1 MTDHQQQQQNQF
13 EELIIEDNSSEYEE
27 ELEAY
32 QCPHE
37 YEHVD
42 HLETVADKYR
52 NELYVCVLCDRQKV
66 VKHYFGV
73 RD

>member
-1 MTDHQQQQQNQF
+1 MNEQNQM
-13 EELIIEDNSSEYEE
+13 I
-27 ELEAY
+27 ELEQEEDLDLDFEIY
-32 QCPHE
+32 ECEHE

-42 HLETVADKYR
+42 HLETVADQYR
-52 NELYVCVLCDRQKV
+52 NELYVCMFCNREKV

>member
-1 MTDHQQQQQNQF
+1 MEQKQMV
-13 EELIIEDNSSEYEE
+13 ELEQEGEDD

-32 QCPHE
+32 ECEHE

-42 HLETVADKYR
+42 HLETVADQYR
-52 NELYVCVLCDRQKV
+52 SELYVCMFCNREKV

>member
-1 MTDHQQQQQNQF
+1 MEQKKQDQIV
-13 EELIIEDNSSEYEE
+13 ELEE
-27 ELEAY
+27 EEDLEIY
-32 QCPHE
+32 ECECDHE

-42 HLETVADKYR
+42 HLETVADQYR
-52 NELYVCVLCDRQKV
+52 KELYVCMFCNREKV